1 MNKLE
6 EKFVSASKEIFS
18 FLERDYGFT
27 RHDAVEE
34 GKDINDHRVSVLYKQ
49 TSVFI
54 KLILSWHVSMVIG
67 VVENGKVAADPDSR
81 RTETLSKA
89 FTLHDL
95 VAFRTQSNTTVLDTL
110 GEVTLESIEI
120 NLSVIARALQTHGTD
135 VMKGDLTILEDL
147 AIINKNQAGQNRP

>member
-6 EKFVSASKEIFS
+6 ERFINASKKIFS
-18 FLERDYGFT
+18 FLETDYGFA
-27 RHDAVEE
+27 RHNAVEE
-34 GKDINDHRVSVLYKQ
+34 GTNINDHRVSVLYMKPGI
-49 TSVFI
+49 FI
-54 KLILSWHVSMVIG
+54 KIIFKRGVSIAIG
-67 VVENGKVAADPDSR
+67 VVENGKPAADPDSR

-110 GEVTLESIEI
+110 GEVTLESIEK